1 MSRLMKNWHMTN
13 GYLSD
18 FNDWQPDFAAAQ
30 ALSDAIELTPA
41 HWELIMFLRNY
52 FVEFDMAPPMRLLTK
67 AVAMRLGAEKG
78 NSLYLYTLFPDG
90 PAKQACRYAGLPKPT
105 SCI

>member
-1 MSRLMKNWHMTN
+1 MKNWQLTN

-18 FNDWQPDFAAAQ
+18 FNDWQPLFAESQ
-30 ALSDAIELTPA
+30 ALGDAIELTPA
-41 HWELIMFLRNY
+41 HWELITFLRRY

-90 PAKQACRYAGLPKPT
+90 PAKQAARYAGLPKPT

>member
-1 MSRLMKNWHMTN
+1 MNDWSLKN
-13 GYLSD
+13 GYLVE
-18 FNDWQPDFAAAQ
+18 FAQWQPEFAQ
-30 ALSDAIELTPA
+30 AQAHADALELTPA
-41 HWELIMFLRNY
+41 HWELLNFLRAY
-52 FVEFDMAPPMRLLTK
+52 FIEFDMAPPMRLLTK

>member
-1 MSRLMKNWHMTN
+1 MKDWSTKN
-13 GYLSD
+13 GYLVDSTQ
-18 FNDWQPDFAAAQ
+18 WQPEFAEVQ
-30 ALSDAIELTPA
+30 AHSDALTLTPA
-41 HWELIMFLRNY
+41 HWELLNFLRAY
-52 FVEFDMAPPMRLLTK
+52 FLEFDMAPPMRLLTK

-78 NSLYLYTLFPDG
+78 TSLYLYTLFPDG

>member
-1 MSRLMKNWHMTN
+1 MKDWSTKN
-13 GYLSD
+13 GYLVDSTQ
-18 FNDWQPDFAAAQ
+18 WRPEFAEVQ
-30 ALSDAIELTPA
+30 AHSDALILTPA
-41 HWELIMFLRNY
+41 HWELLNFLRAY
-52 FVEFDMAPPMRLLTK
+52 FLEFDMAPPMRLLTK

>member
-1 MSRLMKNWHMTN
+1 MNNWSMKN
-13 GYLSD
+13 GYLVD
-18 FNDWQPDFAAAQ
+18 FTQWQPEFAQ
-30 ALSDAIELTPA
+30 AQAKADALELTPA
-41 HWELIMFLRNY
+41 HWELLNFLRAY